1 MKRSSLVVSFLC
13 VTTAALAF
21 SPAVSCLSAQTNWR
35 EVKSIRLSRFKTRIE
50 VSSQRALRIVSE
62 LDTSYLVSPE
72 ITADSAHQWEDNLW
86 NDLAKPSKLKYIL
99 GNAVMVEPFLRD
111 SAINYLLTVADTVG
125 AARSVVMDRDAIQ
138 EFLDMIYKG
147 VRAATNLSDA
157 ELTRVGPIVEKAI
170 ALAKPVN
177 FVYPRTA
184 RMAGLSG
191 SALVQFVVDTTG
203 RAKPESIKC
212 LQATYKD
219 FADAAQAVVRDMEFT
234 PASLD
239 GHKIEQ
245 LVQYP
250 IDFKLNA
257 VLPIR
262 PFPTPVRTGR
272 GR

>member
-1 MKRSSLVVSFLC
+1 MKGSSLVVSILC
-13 VTTAALAF
+13 VTIAGAAF
-21 SPAVSCLSAQTNWR
+21 SAGATPLSAQTNWR
-35 EVKSIRLSRFKTRIE
+35 EVKSIRLSRFKTRID
-50 VSSQRALRIVSE
+50 VSPQRTLRIVSE

-72 ITADSAHQWEDNLW
+72 IAPDSAHAWEDNLW
-86 NDLAKPSKLKYIL
+86 NELGKPSKLKYIL
-99 GNAVMVEPFLRD
+99 GNAVMVQPFVQD
-111 SAINYLLTVADTVG
+111 TAVSYLLTVADTIG
-125 AARSVVMDRDAIQ
+125 ASRSVVMDESAIQ
-138 EFLDMIYKG
+138 EFLDMVYKG
-147 VRAATNLSDA
+147 VRAATYLSDA
-157 ELTRVGPIVEKAI
+157 DLTRTGPIVEKAI

-177 FVYPRTA
+177 FVYPRAA

-203 RAKPESIKC
+203 RAKRETIKC
-212 LQATYKD
+212 LEATYKD
-219 FADAAQAVVRDMEFT
+219 FADAAQAVVRDMEFI

-257 VLPIR
+257 VLPVR
-262 PFPTPVRTGR
+262 PSPIPVRTGR

>member
-1 MKRSSLVVSFLC
+1 MKRSSLAVRVAAL
-13 VTTAALAF
+13 TIAALAF
-21 SPAVSCLSAQTNWR
+21 SGAVSSLPAQTNWR

-72 ITADSAHQWEDNLW
+72 ISVDSAHAWEDKLW
-86 NDLAKPSKLKYIL
+86 NDLAAPSRLKYIL
-99 GNAVMVEPFLRD
+99 GNSVMVEPFVRD

-138 EFLDMIYKG
+138 EFLDMVYKG
-147 VRAATNLSDA
+147 VRAATYLSDA
-157 ELTRVGPIVEKAI
+157 ELTRAGPIVEKAI

-257 VLPIR
+257 VLPIK
-262 PFPTPVRTGR
+262 PFPVPVRTGR

>member
-1 MKRSSLVVSFLC
+1 MKRSSLAVSF
-13 VTTAALAF
+13 VWIITAALA
-21 SPAVSCLSAQTNWR
+21 SAAAPSSLSAQTNWR

-50 VSSQRALRIVSE
+50 VSPQRALRIVSE

-72 ITADSAHQWEDNLW
+72 IISDSAHLWEDNLW
-86 NDLAKPSKLKYIL
+86 NDLAKPTKLKYIL

-111 SAINYLLTVADTVG
+111 SAVNYLLTVADTVG
-125 AARSVVMDRDAIQ
+125 AARSVVMDRDAMQ
-138 EFLDMIYKG
+138 EFLDMVYKG
-147 VRAATNLSDA
+147 VRAAKNLSDA
-157 ELTRVGPIVEKAI
+157 DLTRPGPIVEKAI

-212 LQATYKD
+212 LEATYKD

-257 VLPIR
+257 VLPIK

>member
-1 MKRSSLVVSFLC
+1 MKRSSIVVSFLC
-13 VTTAALAF
+13 TTIAVLAF
-21 SPAVSCLSAQTNWR
+21 SAAATSLSAQTNWR

-72 ITADSAHQWEDNLW
+72 ITADSARFWEDNLW
-86 NDLAKPSKLKYIL
+86 NELGKPTRLKYIL
-99 GNAVMVEPFLRD
+99 GNAVMVEPFLQD
-111 SAINYLLTVADTVG
+111 TAVSYLLTVADTLG
-125 AARSVVMDRDAIQ
+125 AARSVVMDGDAIQ
-138 EFLDMIYKG
+138 EFLDMVYKG

-157 ELTRVGPIVEKAI
+157 DLTRMGPIVEKAI

-257 VLPIR
+257 VFPIKPLPI
-262 PFPTPVRTGR
+262 PVRTGR

>member
-1 MKRSSLVVSFLC
+1 MKRSALVVPFLC
-13 VTTAALAF
+13 VTIAAVEFHATAT
-21 SPAVSCLSAQTNWR
+21 PISAQTNWR
-35 EVKSIRLSRFKTRIE
+35 EVKAIRLSRFKTRIE
-50 VSSQRALRIVSE
+50 VSAHRALRIISE

-72 ITADSAHQWEDNLW
+72 IDADSAHQWEDGLW
-86 NDLAKPSKLKYIL
+86 NELAKPTKLKYIL

-111 SAINYLLTVADTVG
+111 SAVNYLLTVADTVG
-125 AARSVVMDRDAIQ
+125 AARSVVMDADAIQ
-138 EFLDMIYKG
+138 EFLNMVYKG

-157 ELTRVGPIVEKAI
+157 DLSRPGPIVEKAI

-203 RAKPESIKC
+203 RAKPDSIKC

-219 FADAAQAVVRDMEFT
+219 FADAAHAVVRDMEFT

-257 VLPIR
+257 VLPIK